1 MLLCKQ
7 INKDGH
13 ANKLGSSEF
22 QKESEKA
29 NLLWSP
35 NIYCSRFLAK
45 SKKISHSVLTRSLN
59 IKEQAGTHRNISNI
73 MEQASTSR
81 NIKEQGS
88 THRNIP

>member
-29 NLLWSP
+29 NLL
-35 NIYCSRFLAK
+35 
-45 SKKISHSVLTRSLN
+45 
-59 IKEQAGTHRNISNI
+59 
-73 MEQASTSR
+73 
-81 NIKEQGS
+81 
-88 THRNIP
+88 